1 MVTNAMW
8 SVRKERDG
16 YDRNGRIVN
25 LKKDNGENLS
35 KLARFE
41 SRAEGELRSIWE
53 PDHNMPVGHGKDSGF
68 YSTWDWKALEEFE
81 GVISS
86 CYILKGHSGFCE
98 ENKLSGGK

>member
-1 MVTNAMW
+1 
-8 SVRKERDG
+8 
-16 YDRNGRIVN
+16 
-25 LKKDNGENLS
+25 
-35 KLARFE
+35 
-41 SRAEGELRSIWE
+41 
-53 PDHNMPVGHGKDSGF
+53 MPVGHGKDSGF